1 MKKIL
6 LLDPLGFRVPSGRH
20 FHPLRDWTGSYIIG
34 DIPSP
39 PMDLMYAA
47 AHVRRKGHEV
57 KIIEGNVNH
66 WGARNMA
73 RIVRRESPDCVLIPS
88 TYFSL
93 AGDKQLAA
101 CIKEEAGEVKIIFS
115 GPPVTYDPA
124 SVLNEGAADFAVLGE
139 LELPLADILEGKY
152 EQNVAYREDGKIVRT
167 ERVLFDLNGLLPA
180 ARDLVNNASY
190 RYAFFNKQNPV
201 TVMAVSR
208 GCAHSK
214 CGFCPSALYNSVQ
227 VRYRDFSSIAG
238 ELEEIVLKYGIRE
251 IFFKDQTFTAN
262 RELVMKMCEYM
273 ISHDLRLFWR
283 ATTRVDMV
291 DKELLS
297 FMRRAGCYQ
306 ISFGFENSSQE
317 SLDKANKGI
326 TVEQSRKAALWSKDA
341 GLEVL
346 GFFMFGLMGDTEKS
360 MADVYTFSRE
370 LDVDYAIFDMA
381 YILPGTPYYE
391 KSKEDPSVFLSPDM
405 IRRYAGSAFVRFNLR
420 PEFVFKQLKRIH
432 SFSDFKFLAGVGWNA
447 VKAYIS

>member
-6 LLDPLGFRVPSGRH
+6 LLDPVGFRVPSGRH

-47 AHVRRKGHEV
+47 AYVRQKGHEV
-57 KIIEGNVNH
+57 KIVEGNVNH
-66 WGARNMA
+66 WGEGEVS
-73 RIVRRESPDCVLIPS
+73 RIVRRESPDFVLIPS

-93 AGDKQLAA
+93 SGDKHLAGS
-101 CIKEEAGEVKIIFS
+101 IKKAAPEVKIIFS
-115 GPPVTYDPA
+115 GPPVTHDPA
-124 SVLNEGAADFAVLGE
+124 AVFNEGAADFVALGE
-139 LELPLADILEGKY
+139 LELPLVDILEGKY
-152 EQNVAYREDGKIVRT
+152 EKNIAYRENGKIVHT
-167 ERVLFDLNGLLPA
+167 ERALFDLNGLLPA

-201 TVMAVSR
+201 TVMAISR

-227 VRYRDFSSIAG
+227 VRYRDFASVAG
-238 ELEEIVLKYGIRE
+238 ELEEIVMKYGIRE
-251 IFFKDQTFTAN
+251 VFFKDQTFTAN
-262 RELVMKMCEYM
+262 RELVMSLCEYM
-273 ISHDLRLFWR
+273 ISRDFRIFWR

-297 FMRRAGCYQ
+297 LMRRAGCYQ
-306 ISFGFENSSQE
+306 VSFGFENSSQE

-326 TVEQSRKAALWSKDA
+326 TVEQSRKAALWSKES

-346 GFFMFGLMGDTEKS
+346 GFFMFGLLGDTQKS
-360 MADVYTFSRE
+360 MAEIYKFSRE
-370 LDVDYAIFDMA
+370 LNVDYAIFDMA

-391 KSKEDPSVFLSPDM
+391 KLKEDPSVFLSPDI
-405 IRRYAGSAFVRFNLR
+405 IRRYAGSAFLRFNLR
-420 PEFVFKQLKRIH
+420 PGFMFKQVKRIR
-432 SFSDFKFLAGVGWNA
+432 SFSDLKFLAGVGLNA
-447 VKAYIS
+447 VKAYLS